1 MSQMNESNIDLV
13 KVLEVFLNEFLKVFE
28 KALKLENIV
37 KKTSVVE
44 FQIVGLLIDVQ
55 KNRCFLYNRGKFVGI
70 LLLRRRKTAINGVFY
85 GCFRGNAWKFRITVI

>member
-1 MSQMNESNIDLV
+1 MYVKWSEMSQMNESNIDLV

-44 FQIVGLLIDVQ
+44 FQIVRLLRDVQ
-55 KNRCFLYNRGKFVGI
+55 KNRCFLYNRGKFVRI
-70 LLLRRRKTAINGVFY
+70 LLLRRTKT
-85 GCFRGNAWKFRITVI
+85 FR

>member
-44 FQIVGLLIDVQ
+44 FQIVRLLRDVQ
-55 KNRCFLYNRGKFVGI
+55 KNRCFLYNRGKFVRI
-70 LLLRRRKTAINGVFY
+70 LLLRRTKT
-85 GCFRGNAWKFRITVI
+85 FR